1 MIITLHTWTP
11 ADKPALMALCNAV
24 DRTFLS
30 DRLPYPYTEADA
42 DWWLGMVAENDGK
55 EGVWRSIVLDG
66 QIVGSISVE
75 RMADEQRNVGS
86 IGYMLLTPFWS
97 QGIGTEAVRQI
108 CGIAYREL
116 ALERIIGEV
125 FPENL
130 ASARVLGP
138 GAFTPNMIDVWAYD
152 VEKGDSRVFKVMRI
166 HSVEATETPWA
177 FEDKHEVKKPD
188 VFRMTGSPVEK
199 VVLQLNTSAKSL
211 LLEEFPLAEKDIKR
225 EDGKWILRTVIHSL
239 EGAGRFVIGLAA
251 DVKILEGEALR
262 KYILDYQKKYIQK
275 L

>member
-1 MIITLHTWTP
+1 MAINLHTWTP

-75 RMADEQRNVGS
+75 RMVDEQRNAGS
-86 IGYMLLTPFWS
+86 IGYMILTPFWS

-108 CGIAYREL
+108 CGIAFREL

-130 ASARVLGP
+130 ASARVL
-138 GAFTPNMIDVWAYD
+138 
-152 VEKGDSRVFKVMRI
+152 EKNGF
-166 HSVEATETPWA
+166 
-177 FEDKHEVKKPD
+177 
-188 VFRMTGSPVEK
+188 
-199 VVLQLNTSAKSL
+199 
-211 LLEEFPLAEKDIKR
+211 LLEETRAGAVVKG
-225 EDGKWILRTVIHSL
+225 GKAMDVRVY
-239 EGAGRFVIGLAA
+239 GLP
-251 DVKILEGEALR
+251 R
-262 KYILDYQKKYIQK
+262 
-275 L
+275 

>member
-42 DWWLGMVAENDGK
+42 DWWLGMVAENEGK
-55 EGVWRSIVLDG
+55 EGAWRAIVMDG

-75 RMADEQRNVGS
+75 RMANENRSVGS
-86 IGYMLLTPFWS
+86 IGYMVLTPFWS

-108 CGIAYREL
+108 CGIAFREL

-130 ASARVLGP
+130 ASARML
-138 GAFTPNMIDVWAYD
+138 
-152 VEKGDSRVFKVMRI
+152 
-166 HSVEATETPWA
+166 ETNS
-177 FEDKHEVKKPD
+177 
-188 VFRMTGSPVEK
+188 FR
-199 VVLQLNTSAKSL
+199 
-211 LLEEFPLAEKDIKR
+211 LEETKAGAVVKG
-225 EDGKWILRTVIHSL
+225 GK
-239 EGAGRFVIGLAA
+239 AM
-251 DVKILEGEALR
+251 DVKVYGLPRRVYSAISL
-262 KYILDYQKKYIQK
+262 
-275 L
+275 